1 MNVERKLLMLE
12 IMVDIIA
19 MSSEKNLLTLLL
31 YELNMCVQCSVSRH
45 FSGAKLLF
53 KRQEKELSQKKFLS

>member
-45 FSGAKLLF
+45 FSGAKPPF
-53 KRQEKELSQKKFLS
+53 EETKEKKFSQK